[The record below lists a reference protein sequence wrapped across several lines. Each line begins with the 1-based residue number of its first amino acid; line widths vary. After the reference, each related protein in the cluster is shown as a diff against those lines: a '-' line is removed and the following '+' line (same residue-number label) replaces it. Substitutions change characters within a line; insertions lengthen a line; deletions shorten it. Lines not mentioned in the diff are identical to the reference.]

1 MASMIRQLLATAL
14 LLGVGGAAHAQ
25 TAPQLPPPEKTDPVV
40 LQLMQGFP
48 PPPDKVITLG
58 TVLKPPNGRWA
69 FHHFRELGPT
79 VSVWRGAG
87 GPSALKS
94 APRDLDAVAFD
105 DDKAGRTTLADW
117 QKNTFTDGL
126 LVMHKGAVVYERYY
140 SGMQA
145 HVPHVLWSMTKSF
158 TGLLAALAINEGKL
172 DPKAKV
178 SHYLPELAESAW
190 GDATVQQTLDMTTGV
205 RYSEDFAN
213 PKAEIFQY
221 LISNGLVPAPATY
234 PGPRTMLAFL
244 KGLPKDGEHG
254 TGFAYKSVDTEI
266 LGWLVQRTSGKSFAE
281 LVSEKIWRGIGA
293 EEDAYVWADSTG
305 AQVTS
310 IGLSVTLRDLGRFG
324 EMIRQGGELNG
335 KRVLPKAV
343 IDEIRK
349 GADREKFKASGQA
362 LRAGYSYHNQWWVSH
377 DAAGSFEAK
386 GLNGQHVHINPAAE
400 LVIVKLSSHPAGNTI
415 LTHNLD
421 RRAFEA
427 VAKALTVKAVTK

>member
-1 MASMIRQLLATAL
+1 
-14 LLGVGGAAHAQ
+14 
-25 TAPQLPPPEKTDPVV
+25 
-40 LQLMQGFP
+40 
-48 PPPDKVITLG
+48 
-58 TVLKPPNGRWA
+58 
-69 FHHFRELGPT
+69 
-79 VSVWRGAG
+79 
-87 GPSALKS
+87 
-94 APRDLDAVAFD
+94 
-105 DDKAGRTTLADW
+105 
-117 QKNTFTDGL
+117 
-126 LVMHKGAVVYERYY
+126 
-140 SGMQA
+140 
-145 HVPHVLWSMTKSF
+145 
-158 TGLLAALAINEGKL
+158 
-172 DPKAKV
+172 
-178 SHYLPELAESAW
+178 
-190 GDATVQQTLDMTTGV
+190 MTTGV

-221 LISNGLVPAPATY
+221 LISNGLVPAPASY

-244 KGLPKDGEHG
+244 KGLPKEGEHDL
-254 TGFAYKSVDTEI
+254 GFTYKSVDTEI
-266 LGWLVQRTSGKSFAE
+266 LGWLLQRTSAKSFAD

-293 EEDAYVWADSTG
+293 EEDAYVWADPTG

-310 IGLSVTLRDLGRFG
+310 IGLSATLRDLGRFG

-362 LRAGYSYHNQWWVSH
+362 LRAGYSYHNHWWISH

-415 LTHNLD
+415 FTHNLD

-427 VAKALTVKAVTK
+427 VAKALTVKAVAK